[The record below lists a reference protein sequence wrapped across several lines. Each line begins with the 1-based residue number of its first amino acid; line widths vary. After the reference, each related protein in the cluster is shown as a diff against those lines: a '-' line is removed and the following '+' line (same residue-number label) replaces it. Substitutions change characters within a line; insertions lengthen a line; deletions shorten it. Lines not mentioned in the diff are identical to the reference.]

1 MRSKTRPGPNSKNPS
16 PRHTP
21 AGHDFELQA
30 LEPRVLMSGASV
42 LPEALYMPE
51 GFSAPTAVQVVELA
65 YADDSGSADWQLWAH
80 YERDG
85 SGDEI
90 VCIAEGTLGA
100 GDTDRIA
107 VWGDGAALVRADE
120 PYSLVLRSSTDDVTA
135 LLRHS
140 DFGAQTAQY
149 FSDRGEDDFILAGV
163 RRDDDASREFVVFF
177 NNNDDDVTVE
187 LELRDDSGNTYRY
200 TAQVE
205 AQRRGGWNIQQLP
218 DLPEGVYQARV
229 TSDSAIVLGGT
240 RYALERQ
247 AATIELPAQSTAR
260 AGVILD
266 AEFDTDDDDRDDTF
280 LFIANPGSSD
290 VEVRFRAFAG
300 DDGPLVGPTTFT
312 VMVEAGGSE
321 RISLRGEG
329 FTDDDDDVT
338 LAYVADAPVAIN
350 VISERRGQIAF
361 YQPETR
367 ASDAW
372 FFDQGLIEDIDDD
385 EIETEDVL
393 LFNPGSTAV
402 NVTVTFTFSDGTR
415 IVENKTLASLEV
427 EDVDGEIEF
436 DEGFFFPLDGLDFTI
451 SITSTGPIV
460 AMLEHWNP
468 LGRALQNT
476 ALGVPTGTVA
486 DLVDIAVF

>member
-1 MRSKTRPGPNSKNPS
+1 MRFHTNRPNQSGSGQSGPGQFGLE
-16 PRHTP
+16 T
-21 AGHDFELQA
+21 
-30 LEPRVLMSGASV
+30 LEPRVLLSHTSG
-42 LPEALYMPE
+42 LDHALYMPE

-65 YADDSGSADWQLWAH
+65 YTDDSGSADWQLWAH

-85 SGDEI
+85 AGEAI
-90 VCIAEGTLGA
+90 VRIAEGTLRSGE
-100 GDTDRIA
+100 TDRIN
-107 VWGDGAALVRADE
+107 VWGEGAALVRADE

-140 DFGAQTAQY
+140 DFGARTAQY
-149 FSDRGEDDFILAGV
+149 FSDRGDDDFALAGV
-163 RRDDDASREFVVFF
+163 RRDEDSSRDFVVFY
-177 NNNDDDVTVE
+177 NSNDAGVTVQ

-218 DLPEGVYQARV
+218 DLPEGVYRASV

-247 AATIELPAQSTAR
+247 SATIELPAQTTAR

-266 AEFDTDDDDRDDTF
+266 AEFIADDDDRDDTF
-280 LFIANPGSSD
+280 IFIANPGGSD
-290 VEVRFRAFAG
+290 VQVRFRAFAG
-300 DDGPLVGPTTFT
+300 DDGPLFGRTTFT

-321 RISLRGEG
+321 RVSLRGEG

-350 VISERRGQIAF
+350 IIGERRSQIAF

-372 FFDQGLIEDIDDD
+372 FFDQGLIDDIDDD

-393 LFNPGSTAV
+393 LFNPGSTPV

-468 LGRALQNT
+468 LGRAIENT
-476 ALGVPTGTVA
+476 ALGVPTGTVL